1 MDPSHDLKKHIIKC
15 IEELDDL
22 DTLEFI
28 DELLS
33 EEEAQ
38 SGMIPPKR

>member
-22 DTLEFI
+22 GMLVYI

-33 EEEAQ
+33 AEAAA
-38 SGMIPPKR
+38 SGTTPPKM